1 MTPLTT
7 ALQPG
12 TPPRPILNAF
22 VHPRGLTGRLG
33 GFVMARS
40 RAQQQEIADLLDEP
54 GELLCEIGAGPGLMA
69 TLLAARYPEL
79 GLVLVDP
86 SPVMR
91 SQAARRCAE
100 LITSEYV
107 TIADGTAENLGL
119 ANASCDT
126 VLAVNS
132 VALWP
137 NPTAALVEIHRVLRP
152 GAQVV
157 LSWHSP
163 TALSAN
169 QRRLALSSDATKD
182 LMAALG
188 SVFDDARQHDLA
200 HSTAWT
206 ARRSSGQRCSS
217 DVA

>member
-1 MTPLTT
+1 MTILTT

-54 GELLCEIGAGPGLMA
+54 GELLCELGAGPGVMA
-69 TLLAARYPEL
+69 AMLAERHPQLRLA
-79 GLVLVDP
+79 LVDP

-91 SQAARRCAE
+91 SQAARRCADLVSNE
-100 LITSEYV
+100 RV

-119 ANASCDT
+119 ADASCDS

-132 VALWP
+132 VAMWP
-137 NPTAALVEIHRVLRP
+137 NPSAALAEIHRVLRP
-152 GAQVV
+152 GAQLV

-163 TALSAN
+163 TAPSAN
-169 QRRLALSSDATKD
+169 QRRLALPVDAIKD
-182 LMAALG
+182 LMGALA
-188 SVFDDARQHDLA
+188 SVFDDVRQHNLT
-200 HSTAWT
+200 HSIAWA
-206 ARRSSGQRCSS
+206 ARRPL
-217 DVA
+217 

>member
-1 MTPLTT
+1 MTLLTT

-33 GFVMARS
+33 GFVMAHS

-54 GELLCEIGAGPGLMA
+54 GDLLCELGAGPGLMA
-69 TLLAARYPEL
+69 VLLAERHPQLRLA
-79 GLVLVDP
+79 LVDP

-91 SQAARRCAE
+91 SQAARRCAN
-100 LITSEYV
+100 LLTNKRV

-119 ANASCDT
+119 PDASCDT

-137 NPTAALVEIHRVLRP
+137 NPSAALAEIHRVLRP

-163 TALSAN
+163 TAPSAN
-169 QRRLALSSDATKD
+169 QRRLALPAAVSTDF
-182 LMAALG
+182 MAALA
-188 SVFDDARQHDLA
+188 SVFDDARQHDLT
-200 HSTAWT
+200 HSTAWA
-206 ARRSSGQRCSS
+206 ARRS
-217 DVA
+217 V

>member
-1 MTPLTT
+1 MTILSA

-40 RAQQQEIADLLDEP
+40 RAQQQEIAGLLVTP
-54 GELLCEIGAGPGLMA
+54 GGLLCEVGAGPGLMA
-69 TLLAARYPEL
+69 TLLAERNPQL
-79 GLVLVDP
+79 RLVLVDP

-91 SQAARRCAE
+91 SQAAKRCAD
-100 LITSEYV
+100 LGTKARV
-107 TIADGTAENLGL
+107 TITDGTAENLGL
-119 ANASCDT
+119 ADACCDT

-137 NPTAALVEIHRVLRP
+137 NPSAALAEIHRVLRP
-152 GAQVV
+152 GGDVV

-163 TALSAN
+163 TAPSAN
-169 QRRLALSSDATKD
+169 NRRLALPAGAMED
-182 LMAALG
+182 LMAALA
-188 SVFDDARQHDLA
+188 SVFDDSRQHALT
-200 HSTAWT
+200 HSIAWT
-206 ARRSSGQRCSS
+206 ARRPL
-217 DVA
+217 

>member
-1 MTPLTT
+1 MTTLTT

-54 GELLCEIGAGPGLMA
+54 GELLCELGAGPGLMA
-69 TLLAARYPEL
+69 TLLAERHPQLRLA
-79 GLVLVDP
+79 LVDP

-91 SQAARRCAE
+91 SQAARRCAD
-100 LITSEYV
+100 LRTKARV

-119 ANASCDT
+119 ADASCNT

-137 NPTAALVEIHRVLRP
+137 NPSAALAEIHRVLRP

-157 LSWHSP
+157 LSWHSA
-163 TALSAN
+163 TASSAN
-169 QRRLALSSDATKD
+169 QRRLALPAEAIRD
-182 LMAALG
+182 LMAALA
-188 SVFDDARQHDLA
+188 SVFDDVRQHDLT

-206 ARRSSGQRCSS
+206 ARRSL
-217 DVA
+217 

>member
-1 MTPLTT
+1 MTILTT

-33 GFVMARS
+33 GFVMAHS

-54 GELLCEIGAGPGLMA
+54 GELLCELGAGPGLMA
-69 TLLAARYPEL
+69 ALLAERHPQLRLAL
-79 GLVLVDP
+79 IDP
-86 SPVMR
+86 SSIMR
-91 SQAARRCAE
+91 SQAARRCRD
-100 LITSEYV
+100 LIADERI

-119 ANASCDT
+119 ADASCDT

-137 NPTAALVEIHRVLRP
+137 NPSAALTEIHRVLRP
-152 GAQVV
+152 GAQVI

-163 TALSAN
+163 TAPSAN
-169 QRRLALSSDATKD
+169 QRRLGLPADVSHD
-182 LMAALG
+182 LTAALA
-188 SVFDDARQHDLA
+188 SEFDDAREYDLT
-200 HSTAWT
+200 HSTAWA
-206 ARRSSGQRCSS
+206 ARRSL
-217 DVA
+217 